1 MRKINKQN
9 PLPDFVAFVH
19 KNNPTEW
26 RQLPSKVSADSR
38 FCILCNEQDCLCG
51 YSEMILSEDY
61 TSSHI
66 DHYYKRNLFPQKTFD
81 WNNLIV
87 STIDEDFGG
96 KYKDNAYKIKAE
108 EYQQIFNPVVDDMS
122 QYISYLGNGKMIPL
136 NDLPKDIVDKV
147 EKTINVFNLNCP
159 SLKNKRRDLIFQL
172 DNCKDIPQDEIKK
185 TFSNIGFVSVLNWF
199 LKVS

>member
-1 MRKINKQN
+1 MRKINKGE
-9 PLPDFVAFVH
+9 PYAAFSAYIA
-19 KNNPTEW
+19 KNNPKEW
-26 RQLPSKVSADSR
+26 KEIADLR
-38 FCILCNEQDCLCG
+38 FDMRVYMLCYEQDYLCG
-51 YSEMILSEDY
+51 YSEIPIEPEN
-61 TSSHI
+61 TKSHI
-66 DHYYKRNLFPQKTFD
+66 DHFVKQEYDSKKIFD

-96 KYKDNAYKIKAE
+96 KYKDNTYKIKTE

-136 NDLPKDIVDKV
+136 NDLPKDIIDKV
-147 EKTINVFNLNCP
+147 EKTIKVFNLNCP

-172 DNCKDIPQDEIKK
+172 NNCKDIPQDEIKK
-185 TFSNIGFVSVLNWF
+185 TFSNRGFVSVLNWF